1 MLSILYRLHFLQ
13 MHIQQL
19 VYQWYKY
26 AWLYHCNMFLLNLR
40 TGIFMVRKF
49 CLTSFSFCFIPSLTL
64 ITNMT
69 VQELIPEFV
78 FPQGVQ
84 LPFHSPVENVEHG
97 SEDITSGNHG
107 SPQNVTSRPHWT
119 VCGWSTLPFFF
130 FFVVAT
136 VAWILQLHIGEP
148 WMWLSETYPG
158 LDLLLYRKRNCL
170 WRMNMMT
177 NLKFSLTF

>member
-1 MLSILYRLHFLQ
+1 
-13 MHIQQL
+13 
-19 VYQWYKY
+19 
-26 AWLYHCNMFLLNLR
+26 MFLLNLR

-130 FFVVAT
+130 FFSCYCCLNTSASHRRTMNVV
-136 VAWILQLHIGEP
+136 IRNLP
-148 WMWLSETYPG
+148 WAGPAFVQEEKLFMKNEY
-158 LDLLLYRKRNCL
+158 DD
-170 WRMNMMT
+170 
-177 NLKFSLTF
+177 KFEI